1 MGLVGET
8 VQRSLTSFI
17 KQRTFVG
24 TNGGWTLPQ
33 GKEVGVWGKVRAIS
47 SISPN
52 FSVGSLL
59 WEMDF

>member
-8 VQRSLTSFI
+8 VQGSLTSFI

-24 TNGGWTLPQ
+24 IISGWTLPQ
-33 GKEVGVWGKVRAIS
+33 GKEVGVWGKVGAIS
-47 SISPN
+47 SISTN

-59 WEMDF
+59 WKMDF